1 MHLATQ
7 EAPAEMCAEET
18 FMRDKYTH
26 SVISVTTL
34 LIVYSEWISF
44 GVRVQ
49 NLSRDSRGGP
59 WSPLGGLKVTP

>member
-49 NLSRDSRGGP
+49 NLSRLRVGDRGLR
-59 WSPLGGLKVTP
+59 SEA